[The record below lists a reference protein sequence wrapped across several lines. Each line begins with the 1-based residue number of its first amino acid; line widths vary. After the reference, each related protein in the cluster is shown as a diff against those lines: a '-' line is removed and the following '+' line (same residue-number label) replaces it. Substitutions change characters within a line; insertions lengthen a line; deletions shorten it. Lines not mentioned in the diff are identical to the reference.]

1 MWSGFPFLDSVEAAG
16 AAVWGWLLLAVAVA
30 AAGGAGVR
38 VWWLRR
44 AREALRERCTVALVP
59 AAGFDPSREEIGRHA
74 VRLSRIPASAGWM
87 PRRSVG
93 VRIRLV
99 TEDGQLA
106 YRLEGPATAA
116 ALLRMTSFTDV
127 DVADPDAGKSA
138 VVPRI
143 RFYGVPPLP
152 RDEDGGT

>member
-1 MWSGFPFLDSVEAAG
+1 MSAIGATVWSAR
-16 AAVWGWLLLAVAVA
+16 GWLLPTLVVV

-38 VWWLRR
+38 NWWLRR
-44 AREALRERCTVALVP
+44 ARKALRERCTVALVP

-74 VRLSRIPASAGWM
+74 VRLARIPASAGWV

-93 VRIRLV
+93 VRIRLM
-99 TEDGQLA
+99 TEEGQLA

-116 ALLRMTSFTDV
+116 ALLRMPSFTDV
-127 DVADPDAGKSA
+127 DVADPDGGKSA

-143 RFYGVPPLP
+143 RFDGVPPVP
-152 RDEDGGT
+152 RDGEDGDT